1 MKKDAMFIDCAR
13 GGVVD
18 EVALYEALSSGEIAG
33 AALDVF
39 EVEPTTR
46 ENCPLLALDNF
57 ISTPHLGASTSEAQE
72 NVAVAIAKQISEYLR
87 TGVVSNAV
95 NVPSVSGE
103 VLSKVGPYLTLAE
116 MLGSFHMQ
124 IAKGGVEEVNLEYIG
139 EFEDLTTGPITVAF
153 LKGLFT
159 PILQD
164 AVNYVNAPL
173 IAKER
178 GIRVVESKT
187 AYSDDFTSLLSIRV
201 KTTEGENIL
210 AGTVFGK
217 NEPRLVRMNTFRLEA
232 LPTGPMLFVYNKDVP
247 GVIGALGTTLGK
259 HDVNISRMTVG
270 REKEHGR
277 NIILLNTDN
286 MISKELLKTV
296 QQLEHIDDA
305 MALVL
310 PHYAEI

>member
-1 MKKDAMFIDCAR
+1 
-13 GGVVD
+13 
-18 EVALYEALSSGEIAG
+18 
-33 AALDVF
+33 
-39 EVEPTTR
+39 
-46 ENCPLLALDNF
+46 
-57 ISTPHLGASTSEAQE
+57 
-72 NVAVAIAKQISEYLR
+72 
-87 TGVVSNAV
+87 
-95 NVPSVSGE
+95 
-103 VLSKVGPYLTLAE
+103 
-116 MLGSFHMQ
+116 
-124 IAKGGVEEVNLEYIG
+124 
-139 EFEDLTTGPITVAF
+139 LTTGPITVAF

-187 AYSDDFTSLLSIRV
+187 GHSDDFTSLLAIRV
-201 KTTEGENIL
+201 KTTEGENML

-217 NEPRLVRMNTFRLEA
+217 SEPRLVRMNTFRLEA
-232 LPTGPMLFVYNKDVP
+232 FPSGPMLFVYNKDIP
-247 GVIGALGTTLGK
+247 GVIGSLGTTLGN

-296 QQLEHIDDA
+296 QQLEYIDDA

-310 PHYAEI
+310 PDYAEI